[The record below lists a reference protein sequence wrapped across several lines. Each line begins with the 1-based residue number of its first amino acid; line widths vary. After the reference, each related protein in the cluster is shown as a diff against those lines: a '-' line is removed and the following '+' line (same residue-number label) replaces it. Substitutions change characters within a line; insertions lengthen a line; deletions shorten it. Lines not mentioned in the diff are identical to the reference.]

1 MEKKQRTIKS
11 IRRAIISAVIILILL
26 ILAGL
31 IYTWYT
37 GKNVESSSINIP
49 VKKVDNYAEVKTVKP
64 AENVPESVA
73 VQSFTTPVLPGSNVS
88 MVVRTKPDSTCKIS
102 VTYNKI
108 PSDDSGLVDKIS
120 DEYGMVSWSWSVS
133 DSTPIGVWPAKV
145 SCYYG
150 ENGEQWAVVIGDL
163 EVVSQID

>member
-73 VQSFTTPVLPGSNVS
+73 VQSFTDQVLPGTNAAMSI
-88 MVVRTKPDSTCKIS
+88 RTKPDSTCKIS
-102 VTYNKI
+102 VIYNEVA
-108 PSDDSGLVDKIS
+108 SVDSGLIDKTA
-120 DEYGMVSWSWSVS
+120 DEYGMVSWSWSVES
-133 DSTPIGVWPAKV
+133 SAPLGKWPVKV
-145 SCYYG
+145 TCYY
-150 ENGEQWAVVIGDL
+150 GEQWAVGTGDL
-163 EVVSQID
+163 KVVSEIK